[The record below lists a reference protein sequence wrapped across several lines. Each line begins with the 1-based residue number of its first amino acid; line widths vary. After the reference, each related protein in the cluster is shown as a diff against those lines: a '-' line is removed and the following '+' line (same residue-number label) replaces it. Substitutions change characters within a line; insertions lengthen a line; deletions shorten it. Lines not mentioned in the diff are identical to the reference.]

1 MNSFTR
7 KGDFWAGLALA
18 ALGIFIVTQAW
29 GWSYMTEDGP
39 GPGFFPLWYGTV
51 MVVLSL
57 LLTAGTVLKHNP
69 KRSTKV
75 IRWTELRRAMTCW
88 AALAV
93 CVAIIKFVGF
103 IIAFGLLAWFIIAIM
118 FKRPQVEALAYA
130 VGGAVGFYAL
140 FSWALDLPLPIGTLF
155 KNLL

>member
-1 MNSFTR
+1 MNTFTR

-18 ALGIFIVTQAW
+18 ALGIYVVSQAW

-39 GPGFFPLWYGTV
+39 GPGFFPLWYGAV

-57 LLTAGTVLKHNP
+57 LLTAGTVLKHDP
-69 KRSTKV
+69 KGKSKV
-75 IRWTELRRAMTCW
+75 IRWDELRRAMTCW

-103 IIAFGLLAWFIIAIM
+103 MIAFGLLTWFIIAIM
-118 FKRPQVEALAYA
+118 FRRTQTEALAYA
-130 VGGAVGFYAL
+130 FGGAVGFYAL
-140 FSWALDLPLPIGTLF
+140 FSWALELPLPMGTLF

>member
-18 ALGIFIVTQAW
+18 GLGIFIVMQAW
-29 GWSYMTEDGP
+29 GWNYMTEEGP
-39 GPGFFPLWYGTV
+39 GPGFFPLWYGAV

-57 LLTAGTVLKHNP
+57 LLTAGTVLKHDP
-69 KRSTKV
+69 KGKHKV
-75 IRWTELRRAMTCW
+75 MRWDEMRRAMTCW

-103 IIAFGLLAWFIIAIM
+103 MIAFGLLTWFIVAIM
-118 FKRPQVEALAYA
+118 FRRSQKEALAYA

-140 FSWALDLPLPIGTLF
+140 FSWALELQLPVGTLF
-155 KNLL
+155 

>member
-29 GWSYMTEDGP
+29 GWSYMTEEGP

-57 LLTAGTVLKHNP
+57 LLTAGTVLKHDP
-69 KRSTKV
+69 KGKHKL
-75 IRWTELRRAMTCW
+75 IRWDELRRAMTCW

-103 IIAFGLLAWFIIAIM
+103 MIAFGLLTWFIIAIM
-118 FKRPQVEALAYA
+118 FKRPQKEALAYA
-130 VGGAVGFYAL
+130 IGGAVGFYAL
-140 FSWALDLPLPIGTLF
+140 FSWALDLQLPVGTLF
-155 KNLL
+155 QKFL